1 MINDQDINFES
12 NAVLSE
18 LYKGLT
24 SGRLGDES
32 QSIVKFPD
40 LFSKHPF
47 PILIN
52 SACLKLADLFRSNTS
67 NFSRLLILR
76 VLQQAEKHLGT
87 VDSMNECILK

>member
-1 MINDQDINFES
+1 MINEQDVNFDATA
-12 NAVLSE
+12 NAILSE
-18 LYKGLT
+18 LDKGLR
-24 SGRLGDES
+24 SCRLGDES

-52 SACLKLADLFRSNTS
+52 SACLKLAELFRNSS

-76 VLQQAEKHLGT
+76 VLQQAEKHLG
-87 VDSMNECILK
+87 K